1 MSSPRKAE
9 VFPAFRVVST
19 SLCYQ
24 RLWMVYPE
32 ISEGYVGVSY
42 TSLEFVH
49 VDKRRPPP
57 PTTETCEEI
66 HNHINVKTHTLLTVE
81 LGVVSPA
88 FRDCSYRSSWPL
100 IILSLCTVSY
110 SITTKCHRKL

>member
-1 MSSPRKAE
+1 MERRKGICVMSSPRKAE
-9 VFPAFRVVST
+9 VFPAFRVVNT

-49 VDKRRPPP
+49 VDKRRLTPS
-57 PTTETCEEI
+57 PTRR
-66 HNHINVKTHTLLTVE
+66 HAKKYINVKTHTTHSGARGVYHQP
-81 LGVVSPA
+81 LGIAPIA
-88 FRDCSYRSSWPL
+88 LPGL
-100 IILSLCTVSY
+100 
-110 SITTKCHRKL
+110 